1 MTRRNRELA
10 DRLLQSSETALSDP
24 SNADTLDLIIACAL
38 TEYEP
43 GNVYLLALNGRRF
56 GARVGSTLEL
66 MRWSRVAA
74 EARMTIAGDA
84 RVGPP
89 PGTTAR

>member
-1 MTRRNRELA
+1 MTRRNTELA
-10 DRLLQSSETALSDP
+10 HQLLKTSEASLADP
-24 SNADTLDLIIACAL
+24 SNAETLDLIIACAL

-66 MRWSRVAA
+66 MRWIRIAA
-74 EARMTIAGDA
+74 QARTTIASDA
-84 RVGPP
+84 RAGM
-89 PGTTAR
+89 A